1 MSDLI
6 YLSPGQ
12 FSWEEGDSCPWGRDN
27 YKDEKSSE
35 RKLFSGAI
43 VQGAIIFRAIV
54 HRPIVLQGKFSSA
67 VIILGANYPE
77 GNHPGDN
84 YSEANVQGQ
93 FSSVAIVWWTKFRRA
108 IIQEAIVFG
117 GNYPDTFRVMSN
129 VLYFLNKILFGHFK
143 A

>member
-6 YLSPGQ
+6 YLSSGQ
-12 FSWEEGDSCPWGRDN
+12 FSWEEGGSCPWGRDN

-77 GNHPGDN
+77 GNHPGGN
-84 YSEANVQGQ
+84 CLRGQ
-93 FSSVAIVWWTKFRRA
+93 LS
-108 IIQEAIVFG
+108 
-117 GNYPDTFRVMSN
+117 
-129 VLYFLNKILFGHFK
+129 GHF
-143 A
+143 